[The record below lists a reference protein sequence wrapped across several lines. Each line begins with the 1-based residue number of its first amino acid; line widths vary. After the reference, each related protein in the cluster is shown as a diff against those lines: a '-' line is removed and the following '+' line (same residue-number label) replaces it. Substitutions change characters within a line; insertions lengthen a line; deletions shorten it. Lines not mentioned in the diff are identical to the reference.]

1 MQRNLLLVASED
13 QLALMRESLVH
24 MHAEVSRDRHV
35 ERYRIPHKNFGELE
49 LLLYLYPSLDAVTPH
64 LRRYPV
70 DLLLYD
76 ERKGGLDAV
85 VAMSKLQADVQA
97 LAELWG
103 PDFHFPMGRTVV
115 ILEDRKD
122 SAHRT
127 FILGREQVRDV
138 LVAPES
144 FARIL
149 RFLGKLLVADLRQ
162 NQQKIGCAL
171 SGGGLEGFLYQ
182 VGCTYAL
189 ETSLKGRSFR
199 DCDLY
204 SGVSSG
210 SIVAT
215 ILANKIPMEEIV
227 ASLFGKSDRLPQMKG
242 SSLYDFAGKEIIT
255 RITKESLRWS
265 GLDPYQWAQKFF
277 RSIPTG
283 FFKGDHLREYIANAI
298 IEFGGD
304 DSFTSLKTEL
314 IIGATCQDTFEHVI
328 FGPPPWQSAKISDAV
343 RASCAL
349 PPVFTPHT
357 IAGRNYIDGQ
367 ITRTCNLEWMVKR
380 GCSLIFIIDPLK
392 PYYTNSEEGM
402 DALGGIFNLI
412 QTIKTLVYTRF
423 QTALAH
429 LTERYPDVDFLV
441 FQPYDECAQLMA
453 GSPMKYKFNM
463 DIIRQSYVGTLRKL
477 RIRHPVYASRLAK
490 HGFHLISEKELF
502 EKEKASLD
510 F

>member
-1 MQRNLLLVASED
+1 MQKNLLLVASEA
-13 QLALMRESLVH
+13 QLMLTRESLTH
-24 MHAEVSRDRHV
+24 MHAEVSRDRQV
-35 ERYRIPHKNFGELE
+35 ECYKIPHKSFTELE
-49 LLLYLYPSLDAVTPH
+49 LFLYLYPSLDAITPH

-76 ERKGGLDAV
+76 ERQGGLDAV
-85 VAMSKLQADVQA
+85 IAMDKLQGDLQA

-103 PDFHFPMGRTVV
+103 PDFQFPMGRTVV
-115 ILEDRKD
+115 ILDDRKD

-138 LVAPES
+138 LVAPENFS
-144 FARIL
+144 RIL
-149 RFLGKLLVADLRQ
+149 RFIGKILIADLRQ

-189 ETSLKGRSFR
+189 ESSLTGRAFS
-199 DCDLY
+199 DCNLY

-215 ILANKIPMEEIV
+215 ILASKIPMEEV
-227 ASLFGKSDRLPQMKG
+227 AASLFGKSDRLPQMKG
-242 SSLYDFAGKEIIT
+242 SALYDFAGKEIIG
-255 RITKESLRWS
+255 RIAKESIRWS

-298 IEFGGD
+298 AEYGGD
-304 DSFTSLKTEL
+304 DSFSSLEAEL
-314 IIGATCQDTFEHVI
+314 IIGATSQDNYEHVI
-328 FGPPPWQSAKISDAV
+328 FGAPPWQDAKISDAV

-349 PPVFTPHT
+349 PPVFTPHM
-357 IAGRNYIDGQ
+357 IAGKNYIDGQ

-392 PYYTNSEEGM
+392 PYYTNHEEGM
-402 DALGGIFNLI
+402 DALGGVFNLI

-423 QTALAH
+423 RTALAH
-429 LTERYPDVDFLV
+429 LTERYPEVDFIV

-453 GSPMKYKFNM
+453 GSPMKYRINVE
-463 DIIRQSYVGTLRKL
+463 IIRQAYVGTLRKL
-477 RIRHPVYASRLAK
+477 RIRHSVYANRLAK
-490 HGFHLISEKELF
+490 HGFTLISEKALF